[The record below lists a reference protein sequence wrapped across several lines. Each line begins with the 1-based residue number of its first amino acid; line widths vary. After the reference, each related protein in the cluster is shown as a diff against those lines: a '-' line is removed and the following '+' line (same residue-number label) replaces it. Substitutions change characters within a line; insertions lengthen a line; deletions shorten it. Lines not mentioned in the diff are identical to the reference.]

1 MAIIEAIETVYLGVD
16 TVTMVTFSSIPSTY
30 ESLQLRI
37 SSHDQYATTYDYHYL
52 RLNTDNGNNYSNHS
66 WEGYGSSKTSNAQTG
81 YSYAKLGT
89 AIGSWKTVG
98 AVRAPTYS
106 ATIID
111 LIGYA
116 DSNRNTTMMAFGG
129 ASHGAQTQRF
139 GSSLWDSTS
148 TVNRIDVYVVYTA
161 PFQRGTEMTLYG
173 IND

>member
-1 MAIIEAIETVYLGVD
+1 MAVIEAIATSYLEAD
-16 TVTMVTFSSIPSTY
+16 NVTMVTFSSIPSTY

-37 SSHDQYATTYDYHYL
+37 SSHDQYDTTYDYHYL

-89 AIGSWKTVG
+89 AIGSWKTV
-98 AVRAPTYS
+98 AATTYS

-111 LIGYA
+111 FIGYA
-116 DSNRNTTMMAFGG
+116 DSTRNTTMMAFGG
-129 ASHGAQTQRF
+129 ASQGAQTQRF
-139 GSSLWDSTS
+139 GSSLWDNT
-148 TVNRIDVYVVYTA
+148 TAVNRIDVYVVYTA

>member
-1 MAIIEAIETVYLGVD
+1 MAVIEAIESVYLEVEN
-16 TVTMVTFSSIPSTY
+16 VTMVTFSSIPSTY
-30 ESLQLRI
+30 ENLQLRI
-37 SSHDQYATTYDYHYL
+37 SSHDLYATTYDYHYI
-52 RLNTDNGNNYSNHS
+52 RLNTDNGSNYSNHS

-89 AIGSWKTVG
+89 AIGSWPATVE
-98 AVRAPTYS
+98 APTYS

-111 LIGYA
+111 FIGYA

-139 GSSLWDSTS
+139 GSSLWDNT
-148 TVNRIDVYVVYTA
+148 TAVNRIDVYVVYTA